1 MNDTVE
7 VLLVGACLVLAA
19 WSLVLVVL
27 GRPLDNPLFY
37 GLAVLELGLIALLVG
52 GSIALASTERAV
64 NGPAFIGYVLTAL
77 LILPLAVVWAIAEKS
92 RWGMAVLVAACLTLA
107 VMVVR
112 MQQVWTAGV

>member
-7 VLLVGACLVLAA
+7 AILIGACLTLAA

-37 GLAVLELGLIALLVG
+37 GLAALELGLVALLVG
-52 GSIALASTERAV
+52 GSIALATTDRSV
-64 NGPAFIGYVLTAL
+64 NGAAFIGYVLTSL

-92 RWGMAVLVAACLTLA
+92 RWGTAVLVAACLTLA

>member
-1 MNDTVE
+1 MNDSVE
-7 VLLVGACLVLAA
+7 AILVGASLVLAA
-19 WSLVLVVL
+19 WSLVLLLL

-37 GLAVLELGLIALLVG
+37 GLAALELGLIALLVG
-52 GSIALASTERAV
+52 GSIALASTDRDV

-77 LILPLAVVWAIAEKS
+77 LILPLAVVWAVAEKS
-92 RWGMAVLVAACLTLA
+92 RWGTAVLVAACLTLA